1 MNKSNV
7 LFFQLIRDFLT
18 IYLPKQKS
26 ASSHTIKS
34 YKNVLNLL
42 IDYTMNTLSCP
53 ITEIKFE
60 TMTRGHVEGFLEWM
74 ENHRKCSVSTRNQ
87 RLASLRSFYS
97 YAANRDITLVAY
109 LQELQKIPTKKSQKS
124 QELKY
129 FSEEVLKVILGIP
142 NQQNKREFR
151 NLFFMILL
159 YDTGARNQEILHL
172 HLKDMHTTAAEPY
185 VTLFGKG
192 KKTRLVPLM
201 EKTIQHYEKYLDLY
215 HSEGKDHDFLFY
227 TLRKGNK
234 DAMSPDNTEKFIK
247 RYGQLAQ
254 EINQDAPEKLHPHMF
269 RHSRAMH
276 LYRNGMPLPLLAEW
290 LGHAQL
296 ETTMVYAHADT
307 KMKQDAIEKATSA
320 LNPLKT
326 AEVSIDWQEDEE
338 TIKKLYGLI

>member
-1 MNKSNV
+1 MNKSDV

-18 IYLPKQKS
+18 VYLPKQKS
-26 ASSHTIKS
+26 ASPHTIKS

-42 IDYTMNTLSCP
+42 IDYTLDSLNCS

-60 TMTRGHVEGFLEWM
+60 TIIRQHIEAFLEWL
-74 ENHRKCSVSTRNQ
+74 ETHRNCSVSTRNQ

-97 YAANRDITLVAY
+97 YAANRDITLVTY
-109 LQELQKIPTKKSQKS
+109 LQELEKIPTKKSEKS
-124 QELKY
+124 QEIKY
-129 FSEEVLKVILGIP
+129 FSEETLKVILEVP

-159 YDTGARNQEILHL
+159 YDTGARNQEILHIR
-172 HLKDMHTTAAEPY
+172 LKDMHTTIASPY
-185 VTLFGKG
+185 VTLSGKG

-201 EKTIQHYEKYLDLY
+201 EKTIKHYEKYLYLY
-215 HSEGKDHDFLFY
+215 HSKSTDDDFLFY
-227 TLRKGNK
+227 ILRKGDK
-234 DAMSPDNTEKFIK
+234 RAMSPDNAEKFIK
-247 RYGQLAQ
+247 HYGQLAQ
-254 EINQDAPEKLHPHMF
+254 AVNQDVPDNLHPHMF

-296 ETTMVYAHADT
+296 ETTMIYAHADT

-320 LNPLKT
+320 LNPLNT
-326 AEVSIDWQEDEE
+326 AEVSINWQDDEE